1 MIKNLRSSYKKYL
14 ETTENP
20 VDIKTYLL
28 INADYNKF
36 LINEALQGNEITLP
50 SRMGT
55 IYIVGRKPTIRFDE
69 DGKIVGLAPD
79 WVETK
84 KLWDRDPEAK
94 AKKQRVFHTNS
105 HSDGYRFKWNWS
117 KNNVL
122 VENKT
127 LYSLRLTRDNK
138 RIVNSLIEKGVQFIT
153 KN

>member
-1 MIKNLRSSYKKYL
+1 MIKNLRDSYKKYVQ
-14 ETTENP
+14 TTENP
-20 VDIKTYLL
+20 VDIKVYLL

-36 LINEALQGNEITLP
+36 LINEALKGNEITLP

-69 DGKIVGLAPD
+69 DGKILGLAPD

-84 KLWDRDPEAK
+84 KLWDRDAEAK
-94 AKKQRVFHTNS
+94 AKKQRVFHMNS
-105 HSDGYRFKWNWS
+105 HSDGYRYKWNWS

-138 RIVNSLIEKGVQFIT
+138 RIVNSLIEEGVQFIT

>member
-1 MIKNLRSSYKKYL
+1 
-14 ETTENP
+14 
-20 VDIKTYLL
+20 
-28 INADYNKF
+28 
-36 LINEALQGNEITLP
+36 
-50 SRMGT
+50 MGT

-69 DGKIVGLAPD
+69 DGKVVGLAPD